1 MTAVGQLDWGSRCL
15 DDPRLLREP
24 FTAPHAVSW
33 GLDPLRGTGV
43 RSAPLGHA
51 ELPWG
56 TVAQLEIGEE
66 VVF

>member
-1 MTAVGQLDWGSRCL
+1 M
-15 DDPRLLREP
+15 DDPRHLREP
-24 FTAPHAVSW
+24 FTVPHAVSW

-43 RSAPLGHA
+43 RSAPLGRA

-56 TVAQLEIGEE
+56 TVTQLEIGEE